1 MRKPIIIIF
10 LVGLS
15 FLLYQPSALS
25 SFLVNWGNSFDPGDG
40 PGYEFIANW
49 LVNNGYYSN
58 LNDAKNFAQF
68 GYIGYNPADGDP
80 FYWNL
85 PQGASVEIV
94 QEISAYKDITTF
106 GYYTGN
112 GNSKS
117 LTQIFNAAQNGP
129 ASIFIAGNFGF
140 YINSPYGGGVYWYT
154 ARAENLTSQS
164 GAYAVNTGGNPQSV
178 IYELSQNEKWLIA
191 WEDLDATGSS
201 TDNDYQDM
209 FVTVTAIPEPNS
221 AMLFLLGGLVFYT
234 ALGLCQQNGS
244 DSKKSPV
251 TS

>member
-1 MRKPIIIIF
+1 MVLILILIC
-10 LVGLS
+10 
-15 FLLYQPSALS
+15 QPVAFP
-25 SFLVNWGNSFDPGDG
+25 SFLVNWGNSWDAGDG

-49 LVNNGYYSN
+49 LVSNGYYSN
-58 LNDAKNFAQF
+58 LNDAKNYAQF
-68 GYIGYNPADGDP
+68 GYIGRNSSDPDP

-85 PQGASVEIV
+85 PQGAIVEIV

-106 GYYTGN
+106 GFYKGS
-112 GNSKS
+112 GGSKT

-129 ASIFIAGNFGF
+129 TTVFPGGNFGF
-140 YINSPYGGGVYWYT
+140 YTNSPYGGGVYWYT
-154 ARAENLTSQS
+154 GRAENLTSQS
-164 GAYAVNTGGNPQSV
+164 GGYAVNSGGDPQAA
-178 IYELSQNEKWLIA
+178 IYELRPNEKWLIA

-209 FVTVTAIPEPNS
+209 FVTVTAVPEPNNIT
-221 AMLFLLGGLVFYT
+221 LFLLGGLIFYM
-234 ALGLCQQNGS
+234 AFGLCQQKGS